1 MNKNKIH
8 PKYISK
14 FKQGN
19 ILYRIILENKIYA
32 IYYISRVTY
41 NDIKEELDVVLIKL
55 KNSYSINLITIV
67 QLQLDSENIEV
78 WSDFYQEI

>member
-19 ILYRIILENKIYA
+19 TLYRIILENKIYA
-32 IYYISRVTY
+32 VYYISHVTY
-41 NDIKEELDVVLIKL
+41 NNVNEELDVTLIKL
-55 KNSYSINLITIV
+55 KNSHSINVITIV
-67 QLQLDSENIEV
+67 QLKLDIENIKG
-78 WSDFYQEI
+78 WSDFYQKL